1 MSISFLWSFRQYSEI
16 FPKIRKCSGML
27 VSSSWNTRRIFG
39 KPQQQENARN
49 FAKGIK
55 GKHIAQQRKKLF
67 ETSGVALTLTEV
79 PIPFKLK
86 SPRDPR
92 ERVASVS
99 PTRSPSPSSP
109 RLQPWQRRGTISRDT
124 PPRTMDTQSRGRLSR
139 KSKSMQELNSVF
151 VDGRSPSYS
160 KPTSSS
166 IRKQSVSGENSP
178 RDVGSGGAEQN
189 RRKSLTTSSRRSSN
203 AGGQG
208 ESSTAR
214 SRLSSSGPVGSQRP
228 GPPTVSR
235 SASFGSRPRTLIPVM
250 EPRSKTMVSSRPAR
264 ETQRRASSA
273 LPGKVE
279 NKGEYW
285 QRNLISYGCDEGG
298 GLLREDGI
306 RSGRDVMVLVN
317 CM

>member
-1 MSISFLWSFRQYSEI
+1 
-16 FPKIRKCSGML
+16 
-27 VSSSWNTRRIFG
+27 
-39 KPQQQENARN
+39 
-49 FAKGIK
+49 
-55 GKHIAQQRKKLF
+55 
-67 ETSGVALTLTEV
+67 
-79 PIPFKLK
+79 
-86 SPRDPR
+86 
-92 ERVASVS
+92 
-99 PTRSPSPSSP
+99 
-109 RLQPWQRRGTISRDT
+109 
-124 PPRTMDTQSRGRLSR
+124 
-139 KSKSMQELNSVF
+139 MQELNSVF
-151 VDGRSPSYS
+151 VDGRSPAYS

-166 IRKQSVSGENSP
+166 IRKQSVSGEISP
-178 RDVGSGGAEQN
+178 RDVGSGVAEQN

-235 SASFGSRPRTLIPVM
+235 SASFGSRSRTMIPAM

-285 QRNLISYGCDEGG
+285 QRNFDVLCMGAWRGG
-298 GLLREDGI
+298 GRLRED
-306 RSGRDVMVLVN
+306 RSGREVMVLVN
-317 CM
+317 CV

>member
-1 MSISFLWSFRQYSEI
+1 M
-16 FPKIRKCSGML
+16 
-27 VSSSWNTRRIFG
+27 
-39 KPQQQENARN
+39 
-49 FAKGIK
+49 
-55 GKHIAQQRKKLF
+55 
-67 ETSGVALTLTEV
+67 
-79 PIPFKLK
+79 
-86 SPRDPR
+86 
-92 ERVASVS
+92 ASVS
-99 PTRSPSPSSP
+99 PTRSPSSSSP
-109 RLQPWQRRGTISRDT
+109 RLQPRQRRGTISRDT
-124 PPRTMDTQSRGRLSR
+124 PPRTMDTQLQGRLSR

-166 IRKQSVSGENSP
+166 IRKKSVSGENSP
-178 RDVGSGGAEQN
+178 RDVGSGKVDQN
-189 RRKSLTTSSRRSSN
+189 RRKSLTAGSRRSSN

-214 SRLSSSGPVGSQRP
+214 SRLSSSGPVGSRP

-235 SASFGSRPRTLIPVM
+235 SASFGSRPRTLVPVM

-279 NKGEYW
+279 NKGKSDH
-285 QRNLISYGCDEGG
+285 QQNFMSYGCMERAWAAGSGITEGCY
-298 GLLREDGI
+298 
-306 RSGRDVMVLVN
+306 VMVLVS

>member
-1 MSISFLWSFRQYSEI
+1 
-16 FPKIRKCSGML
+16 ML
-27 VSSSWNTRRIFG
+27 
-39 KPQQQENARN
+39 
-49 FAKGIK
+49 
-55 GKHIAQQRKKLF
+55 
-67 ETSGVALTLTEV
+67 ETSEVELTLTDV

-92 ERVASVS
+92 GRVTSVS

-109 RLQPWQRRGTISRDT
+109 RLQPRQRRGTISRDT

-151 VDGRSPSYS
+151 VDGRDPSYS

-166 IRKQSVSGENSP
+166 VRKQSVSSEK
-178 RDVGSGGAEQN
+178 VGSSVAEQN
-189 RRKSLTTSSRRSSN
+189 RRKSLANSSRRSSN

-228 GPPTVSR
+228 GPATVSR
-235 SASFGSRPRTLIPVM
+235 SASFGSRPRPLIPVM
-250 EPRSKTMVSSRPAR
+250 EPRSKTMVSSRPPR

-279 NKGEYW
+279 NKGKYW
-285 QRNLISYGCDEGG
+285 QRNLMSYKCGERRQAAEGKW
-298 GLLREDGI
+298 EW
-306 RSGRDVMVLVN
+306 
-317 CM
+317 